1 MTTWVSDPAS
11 TSPAFFLPL
20 VVFAL
25 VVVVVVVVTRALVAL
40 LVEVVAFE
48 AGTSSSEICSGPSV
62 SDTAVATVA
71 PRFDLC
77 RVSLHSIENAK

>member
-1 MTTWVSDPAS
+1 MTTWDSDPAS

-20 VVFAL
+20 VIFAL
-25 VVVVVVVVTRALVAL
+25 VVVVVVTRALVAL

-62 SDTAVATVA
+62 SEATVA
-71 PRFDLC
+71 TAVPRFNLC
-77 RVSLHSIENAK
+77 RMSLHSTENVK

>member
-1 MTTWVSDPAS
+1 MTTWDSDPAS

-20 VVFAL
+20 VAFAL
-25 VVVVVVVVTRALVAL
+25 VVVVVVTRALVAL

-48 AGTSSSEICSGPSV
+48 AGTSFSEICSGPSV
-62 SDTAVATVA
+62 SEATVATVV